1 MGSGH
6 TVTAFYEIIP
16 VGLKSEYIKEVDKLK
31 YTKTEDETLT
41 NEMLTVKFRYKES
54 NGDTSKLIVK
64 TVNDSNMNIDKAT
77 DDFKFSAAVA
87 LFGMQLRKS
96 VFINTQKAMDVIAL
110 AESGKGKDADGYR
123 AEFIR
128 LVKSYK

>member
-1 MGSGH
+1 
-6 TVTAFYEIIP
+6 
-16 VGLKSEYIKEVDKLK
+16 
-31 YTKTEDETLT
+31 
-41 NEMLTVKFRYKES
+41 
-54 NGDTSKLIVK
+54 
-64 TVNDSNMNIDKAT
+64 MNIDKAT

-96 VFINTQKAMDVIAL
+96 VFKNTHKAMDVIAL

-128 LVKSYK
+128 LDKSYK